1 VGILNQLISLIMRK
15 LFFITLCIIIQSC
28 NSQTAKKE
36 KEEKKPLISKP
47 FDLANLILNE
57 DINNILSCTSLSL
70 KDTIKN
76 NEITLIGNEKLVFTS
91 EKLLVFNKTKIA
103 GKNNIGVNNVI
114 FHYGKIDSE
123 IGAINNEKN
132 NIIGLYQIK
141 LYSEN
146 EIQKLL
152 QNLKSKLGK
161 EFFEKEIAGNLSD
174 IKDNSLIETSNK
186 FKQTVIIWKNSN
198 LIYYCCIDNLNGK
211 TDSLHMFVF
220 NKKSTEWIGFIS
232 GLGYQNTEKC
242 L

>member
-1 VGILNQLISLIMRK
+1 MRK
-15 LFFITLCIIIQSC
+15 LFFIALCIIIQSC
-28 NSQTAKKE
+28 NSQTTKKE

-57 DINNILSCTSLSL
+57 DINNILSSTNLSL

-76 NEITLIGNEKLVFTS
+76 NEITLIGNEKLVFS
-91 EKLLVFNKTKIA
+91 SDKLLLFNKIKLLA
-103 GKNNIGVNNVI
+103 NKKNLGANSVI
-114 FHYGKIDSE
+114 FHYGKVDPE
-123 IGAINNEKN
+123 IGALNNEKN
-132 NIIGLYQIK
+132 NIIGLYQIN

-152 QNLKSKLGK
+152 QNLKSKLGE

>member
-1 VGILNQLISLIMRK
+1 MKKINLIL
-15 LFFITLCIIIQSC
+15 LFAMYMLLNAC
-28 NSQTAKKE
+28 NSQTKNKSE
-36 KEEKKPLISKP
+36 KVEIQMP
-47 FDLANLILNE
+47 FDLVNLTLKE
-57 DINNILSCTSLSL
+57 DIENIMLSVNVSK

-76 NEITLIGNEKLVFTS
+76 NELTLLGNEKLAFAS
-91 EKLLVFNKTKIA
+91 EKLLVFNKIKIA
-103 GKNNIGVNNVI
+103 GKNNLDINNII
-114 FHYGKIDSE
+114 FHYGKIDPE

-132 NIIGLYQIK
+132 NIIGLYQIN
-141 LYSEN
+141 LYSKN
-146 EIQKLL
+146 EIEKLV

-186 FKQTVIIWKNSN
+186 FKETVIIWKNRN
-198 LIYYCCIDNLNGK
+198 LIYYCCINNLNGT

-220 NKKSTEWIGFIS
+220 NKNNTEWIGFIS